1 MQGSV
6 SSPRM
11 SLLKR
16 TTKCSSRKGGVWFWL
31 ALVAIL
37 SPLTAL
43 AQPAPGEPAPSD
55 AAPANDEPE
64 NVEGEDGEINARN
77 AEIANILRVFSRRL
91 KRNYILDERVRGKV
105 TMYLPGKLSAEQA
118 LTILDTVLALKGF
131 AAVPIHDNTW
141 KVVPARE
148 ARQTTIPT
156 VVGSS
161 HGDPTASVVTRLLN
175 LKYVPVEDVHKIIN
189 DLISPDGL
197 VTAHA
202 GTNSLIL
209 IDYENNI
216 ERILEIIS
224 ALDVPFTDRDMTI
237 IPVKNAEAAQI
248 AEKLKELLGEGS
260 QGQNEQESGIDLI
273 RNRQQANFGAPPGM
287 PSGMP
292 GRPPVSPQGGAPA
305 GTTTTARSRAPKITS
320 DERTNSIII
329 VADEESTARIRA
341 LVAQLDSQVDLSGH
355 RFYVYRCQHA
365 DAEELAQVLGN
376 LAGGGGGSGTTGGA
390 PSTRRASL
398 AGDGEDNPFGGRTGG
413 SGRQN
418 RNQRTQSR
426 LGNTSRT
433 PGQSRRE
440 GQGGGAPSSV
450 QFGDD
455 LSITADPATNS
466 LIINADKTSYEKLK
480 SLIDKLDVKRR
491 QVLVEAMILE
501 VSVDDQQVLGTDFL
515 ASGGG
520 ADGGIMGI
528 SNLGGSQGLQGLLSN
543 PTQLSNFS
551 LAAASAGTISLPGNI
566 VLPSQAALLS
576 AAQTNSNVNVLSAPT
591 LLATD
596 NEEAEIVVG
605 QNVPFLASQS
615 TSDTNLN
622 NTFNQI
628 DRQDVGIT
636 LRITPQISSNDFV
649 TLKIFTD
656 VSDIVPAA
664 DTTLGPTTTVRSSE
678 TTVITKDAQMI
689 AIGGLMADQTNDS
702 ESGVPFLKDIPILGH
717 AFKRF
722 TGRRTRSN
730 LLTFLTPRIVKDQFD
745 ARDATIAR
753 RNRMRRAIEEDRVS
767 PSREEILGSSSIDRV
782 TEITSEEFE
791 KHGTILPPAGNQA
804 PVIAKKRAVSAPA
817 PGRLGDA
824 PIEIDVSPEL
834 PASSQGS
841 IEQRHGGRYV
851 VMKIVKRGDKG
862 TKLPFKETSKGFI
875 GVHIPEGSAP
885 AAMSFFQIGGRYTY
899 NLEGREV
906 EVEPVEV
913 HPTPTAATSAHGLTK
928 AMWYELSPYEMMNL
942 GGGPWTRKGEI
953 KRRLP

>member
-11 SLLKR
+11 SPLLS
-16 TTKCSSRKGGVWFWL
+16 TKGGVWFWL
-31 ALVAIL
+31 ALVALL

-43 AQPAPGEPAPSD
+43 AQPAPGEPAPGDAAVD

-64 NVEGEDGEINARN
+64 SVEGEDGEINARN

-131 AAVPIHDNTW
+131 AAVPIHENTW
-141 KVVPARE
+141 KVVPSRE

-156 VVGSS
+156 VVGPTQ
-161 HGDPTASVVTRLLN
+161 GDPTASVVTRLVN

-216 ERILEIIS
+216 ERILEIVS

-248 AEKLKELLGEGS
+248 AEKLKELLGEGGGS

-273 RNRQQANFGAPPGM
+273 RRQQNNFVPPTGM
-287 PSGMP
+287 PPGMP
-292 GRPPVSPQGGAPA
+292 GRPPGGSPGGTSPA
-305 GTTTTARSRAPKITS
+305 GTTTSARSRAPKITS

-341 LVAQLDSQVDLSGH
+341 LVAQLDSQLDLSGH

-376 LAGGGGGSGTTGGA
+376 LAGGTGGSGATGGTA
-390 PSTRRASL
+390 STRRASM
-398 AGDGEDNPFGGRTGG
+398 GSDSDDNPFGGRASGG
-413 SGRQN
+413 GRQN

-433 PGQSRRE
+433 PGQPR
-440 GQGGGAPSSV
+440 QGNQAGGAPASV

-455 LSITADPATNS
+455 MSITADPATNS
-466 LIINADKTSYEKLK
+466 LIINADKASYEKLK
-480 SLIDKLDVKRR
+480 ALIDKLDVKRR

-528 SNLGGSQGLQGLLSN
+528 SNLGGNQGLQGLLSN
-543 PTQLSNFS
+543 PTQLTNFS
-551 LAAASAGTISLPGNI
+551 IAAASAGTIKLPGGI
-566 VLPSQAALLS
+566 TLPSQAALLS
-576 AAQTNSNVNVLSAPT
+576 AAKTNSNVNVLSAPT

-596 NEEAEIVVG
+596 NEQAEIVVG

-615 TSDTNLN
+615 TNTTNLN

-664 DTTLGPTTTVRSSE
+664 DTSLGPTTTVRSSE

-730 LLTFLTPRIVKDQFD
+730 LLTFITPRIVKDQYD
-745 ARDATIAR
+745 ARDATIVR
-753 RNRMRRAIEEDRVS
+753 RNRMRRAIDEEGIS
-767 PSREEILGSSSIDRV
+767 PSREDILGSSSIDRV
-782 TEITSEEFE
+782 TEITSNEFQ
-791 KHGTILPPAGNQA
+791 KPGTILPPAGKA
-804 PVIAKKRAVSAPA
+804 PVIAKKRTLSAPND
-817 PGRLGDA
+817 GRFQDQA
-824 PIEIDVSPEL
+824 IEIDVSPEL
-834 PASSQGS
+834 PVNGS
-841 IEQRHGGRYV
+841 VTPAQANQGRYI
-851 VMKIVKRGDKG
+851 VMRIVKRTDKNV
-862 TKLPFKETSKGFI
+862 KLPFKESSKGLV
-875 GVHIPEGSAP
+875 GVHVPGGSAP
-885 AAMSFFQIGGRYTY
+885 AAMSFFQVGSRYLY
-899 NLEGREV
+899 HVDGKEV
-906 EVEPVEV
+906 EVEAIEV
-913 HPTPTAATSAHGLTK
+913 HPTPTAASSIHGLSR
-928 AMWYELSPYEMMNL
+928 AMWYDLSPYEMMNL

-953 KRRLP
+953 KPRLP